1 MVILRQPIFV
11 SSPYRAADCVALCA
25 GAIGAEWL
33 KAFKGY
39 MENPTTMLL

>member
-1 MVILRQPIFV
+1 MML
-11 SSPYRAADCVALCA
+11 LCQVFSLITTKCRFA

-39 MENPTTMLL
+39 IENPTTMLL

>member
-1 MVILRQPIFV
+1 MDDASHSCLWQ
-11 SSPYRAADCVALCA
+11 SLCTDYPLFRFA

-39 MENPTTMLL
+39 IENPTTMLL